1 MKKTFILFC
10 SLAMS
15 TMLMSQDSVSNK
27 EAEVQQTI
35 IKFFEAISNRDSTI
49 LKHYITDDILL
60 LEYGSLW
67 NVDTLIQK
75 AIKSNT
81 SIDFSRKNNF
91 NFIRTNVHGKTAWV
105 NYHLYS
111 DIIKDRK
118 QSSVHWLETV
128 VMIKVKNKWKIKLL
142 HSTLISRT

>member
-1 MKKTFILFC
+1 
-10 SLAMS
+10 MS
-15 TMLMSQDSVSNK
+15 TILLSQDTVLKK
-27 EAEVQQTI
+27 EQEVQQTI
-35 IKFFEAISNRDSTI
+35 IKFFEALSNRDSTN

-60 LEYGSLW
+60 LEYGSTW

-75 AIKSNT
+75 AIISNT
-81 SIDFSRKNNF
+81 SSDFNRKNTF
-91 NFIRTNVHGKTAWV
+91 NFFRTNVHGKTAWV

-111 DIIKDRK
+111 DITKDRK